1 MTFERPTGLQA
12 PVKLHHF
19 QRVMG
24 NQSWCLIFSQTEWGH
39 LLDVTPDGV
48 LESVFNSLRGHII
61 LTLFAGKQGLSSNQ
75 ASIGM
80 DISLQKTCF
89 SRLTMQLIFLRA
101 RPKAIHRV
109 FFSLI
114 MPFTSEEGC

>member
-1 MTFERPTGLQA
+1 MVSDFLTA
-12 PVKLHHF
+12 
-19 QRVMG
+19 
-24 NQSWCLIFSQTEWGH
+24 EWGR

-48 LESVFNSLRGHII
+48 LESVFHSLKGHII

-89 SRLTMQLIFLRA
+89 SRLTMQLIFLTA

-114 MPFTSEEGC
+114 MPLHIRRGLLMA